1 MQTVWS
7 ECARVIKANG
17 EVEMKIGNS
26 VKLSYCI
33 IVGVVSSTGF
43 YVP

>member
-7 ECARVIKANG
+7 ECARAIKANG
-17 EVEMKIGNS
+17 EVEMKIGNG
-26 VKLSYCI
+26 VKLLYCI
-33 IVGVVSSTGF
+33 MVGVVSSTGF

>member
-7 ECARVIKANG
+7 ECARAIKANG

-26 VKLSYCI
+26 VRLLYALLSELFPQQCL
-33 IVGVVSSTGF
+33 
-43 YVP
+43 